1 MTPLDETSDVAS
13 LILDAFDQAPTLPR
27 VLGVSGTQG
36 SGKSTVSRALR
47 QLLQQSGRT
56 TAVLSLDDLYLTRS
70 ARLDL
75 AARVHPLLATRGPPG
90 THDVGLG
97 CRLLDALFLPGEVL
111 LPRFD
116 KATDDRL
123 PASSWLNVHAPV
135 EVVIFEGWCL
145 GAQAQSAEDVA
156 RPLNALEA
164 EEDAQGVWRRFVNA
178 ALARDYAP
186 LFERI
191 DFLVYLAPPDL
202 DVVFGWRQEQEQKLR
217 AAHGDGSGVMT
228 DAHLRRFIQHYDR
241 LTRSMMETLP
251 GRADLTIAL
260 DRNRR
265 PTDVLNTPAG

>member
-13 LILDAFDQAPTLPR
+13 LILEAFDQAPTLPR
-27 VLGVSGTQG
+27 VLGVSGPQG

-47 QLLQQSGRT
+47 HRLQQSGRA
-56 TAVLSLDDLYLTRS
+56 TAILSMDDLYLTRS

-75 AARVHPLLATRGPPG
+75 AARAHPLLATRGPPG
-90 THDVGLG
+90 THDGDLG
-97 CRLLDALFLPGEVL
+97 CRLLDALFLPGDVL

-116 KATDDRL
+116 KAADDRL
-123 PASSWLNVHAPV
+123 PASSWVNVHAPV

-156 RPLNALEA
+156 RPLNALET
-164 EEDAQGVWRRFVNA
+164 EEDPQGVWRRFVNA
-178 ALARDYAP
+178 ALATDYAP

-191 DFLVYLAPPDL
+191 DFLVYLAPSDF

-228 DAHLRRFIQHYDR
+228 DAHLHRFIQHYER
-241 LTRSMMETLP
+241 LTRSMMATLP

-265 PTDVLNTPAG
+265 PIDVLNTTAG